1 MGSGYSLTFLSII
14 HIILEKSQDVRT
26 DGMIAIN
33 IGIFSMFIGLG
44 FTLQGFMDL
53 IHLPVSSQ
61 RENEEDNLIVSSG
74 CAMNWKFNAVLELKL

>member
-1 MGSGYSLTFLSII
+1 M
-14 HIILEKSQDVRT
+14 
-26 DGMIAIN
+26 MAIN

-61 RENEEDNLIVSSG
+61 RENEEGNLLVSSG
-74 CAMNWKFNAVLELKL
+74 YAMNWNFNAVLELKLLIWLEICLLLKRRPEPVYHET